1 MNTILYCIKQGFRN
15 FFRNYIFSIASVAT
29 VSACI
34 FLFCMFLALAQNL
47 RSIVKK
53 AETNVGITVFFR
65 EELTESE
72 KASLKERI
80 SEQNGVSEVRYISAD
95 EAWESFQ
102 KDYFG
107 DRAEELSEAFNGD
120 NPLASSDSFE
130 IFMEN
135 IEDQDGMVKFLSGIP
150 ELRDINY
157 ANTVVNA
164 LKKVNRGIYGLS
176 AIIIGILFAVSVFLI
191 SNTISVAAAMRRRE
205 NEIMRLIGAAD
216 YMVRAPF
223 VVEGIIIGTLGALIP
238 LSGIYYTYR
247 RVTEWMLGEVAAI
260 SSSGAF
266 REIMDLIPVS
276 GIFPTMLVSGLI
288 LGVLMGFIVSR
299 LTIRKHLKV

>member
-80 SEQNGVSEVRYISAD
+80 SAQNGVSEVRYISAD

-276 GIFPTMLVSGLI
+276 EIFPTMLVSGLI

>member
-80 SEQNGVSEVRYISAD
+80 SAQNGVSEVRYISAD

-276 GIFPTMLVSGLI
+276 EIFPTMLVSGLI
-288 LGVLMGFIVSR
+288 LGVLMGFVVSR